1 VSRFST
7 ILWLTLSLYFART
20 ACCQTE
26 YQQQIDPN
34 SAITLSP
41 TSPLATDG
49 QMIYAID
56 RSRHVV
62 VMAEAEAPY
71 VWVPLVRV
79 DKGTII
85 SITASPSLVYILDE
99 YGNIFWVRSG
109 TLSRS
114 LLPREALTHI
124 LVNQESE
131 LRQIVYS
138 AGSLFLLGENTL
150 YRLNVE
156 TSQLISKSSLP
167 SNLPL
172 TLAGQGNDIIAAE
185 PSTGNVYE
193 INFENRGTL
202 LDSITWLVLGEAK
215 KNRPKAN
222 MPDDVVL
229 GSDPSSSGVNFRS
242 NVLAVYAREIY
253 AIDELSKGLF
263 VFSLHNRRPSRIE
276 YRNKTFNNPESML
289 VTRDS
294 IYVLDSSSERLLR
307 LPRLIPGEVKFD
319 SSDPA
324 GPSVAIFEYL
334 KKQEILPTRA
344 VVISGNVDETLA
356 RAGIALSVTQPEFN
370 SFLCSLNYS
379 SCKDGEARSIVS
391 GSPLLIPDVYSEHII
406 DIKDVDLTG
415 QPLGDEISKAVVKP
429 EFESWKN
436 AGRVAS
442 LNDLPPTN
450 DVLNARTGRY
460 KIYVEK
466 TRLVSAFYPEDLL
479 NPQSPLHALKRDF
492 RNKLSINSLTE
503 TSSAAASMPHCS
515 IEVARK
521 LCLEMMASVED
532 SVLTQVADPASQQQ
546 TMAPPPIPPDLSD
559 NEKQTLS
566 KEYKDL
572 MGIIHYSR
580 PGRPDAFAQ
589 ATPKV
594 GVVEDNVDTAD
605 PDFDAATFESW
616 DQLVPVQNSASVPSN
631 TFLHR
636 IRDFDETLDHG
647 TSVAA
652 LIGAQTVDIDGNGLA
667 APQVVMIPISSKDPP
682 IGEEIRQAEL
692 LGTTIFNLSLS
703 FKVGETPQGLQ
714 DAVDLYRDSLFVVA
728 AGHHTD
734 EACKP
739 PLTYYPLCWGDKPN
753 VLTVAATVADGSSLM
768 TKITAANGREIH
780 GSDWSQQYVWIAA
793 PGEGYH
799 SSGRGGSYV
808 PVRGTSFAT
817 PLVTATAALL
827 YAEGIKSGPDIKTRI
842 VYTADYKSNLKDK
855 VVTGGFLNVERALK
869 FPRRTILVNEDKSEL
884 IVDLVLGT
892 DLVIP
897 TATDNIKIALR
908 NVKRVTRDG
917 NKYRLIYVEH
927 NVATRSDVI
936 RFIENASEL
945 TTAPWK
951 FSYYE
956 LNPGTFAH
964 GKKVQADLGNFRD
977 FIGPA
982 E

>member
-1 VSRFST
+1 VFRFS
-7 ILWLTLSLYFART
+7 IMLWLTVGLYSAR
-20 ACCQTE
+20 AAYCQTE

-34 SAITLSP
+34 STITLSP
-41 TSPLATDG
+41 TSPLVTDG

-62 VMAEAEAPY
+62 VMAEAEAPNI
-71 VWVPLVRV
+71 WVPLVRV
-79 DKGTII
+79 DKGEII

-99 YGNIFWVRSG
+99 RGNIFWVRNG

-114 LLPREALTHI
+114 LLPREALAHI
-124 LVNQESE
+124 LVNQNSE

-138 AGSLFLLGENTL
+138 AGSLFLLGNDAL

-156 TSQLISKSSLP
+156 TSQLISKFPLP
-167 SNLPL
+167 SSLPL
-172 TLAGQGNDIIAAE
+172 TLAGQGNDIVAAE
-185 PSTGNVYE
+185 PATGNVYE
-193 INFENRGTL
+193 INFESRGTSL
-202 LDSITWLVLGEAK
+202 ESTTWLVLGEAN
-215 KNRPKAN
+215 KNRPKSK

-229 GSDPSSSGVNFRS
+229 GSDPSSSSVNFRS
-242 NVLAVYAREIY
+242 TLVAVYAREIY
-253 AIDELSKGLF
+253 AIDQFNKGLF
-263 VFSLHNRRPSRIE
+263 VFSLHNRRPCRIE
-276 YRNKTFNNPESML
+276 YRNKKLTSPNSML

-294 IYVLDSSSERLLR
+294 IYVLDSTSERLLR

-319 SSDPA
+319 SADA
-324 GPSVAIFEYL
+324 VGPSVAIFEYL
-334 KKQEILPTRA
+334 KKQEILPTRN
-344 VVISGNVDETLA
+344 VVISGSVDETLA
-356 RAGIALSVTQPEFN
+356 RAGMALSVTQPELN

-379 SCKDGEARSIVS
+379 SCKDGEVGSIDNSLV
-391 GSPLLIPDVYSEHII
+391 IPDVYSEHII
-406 DIKDVDLTG
+406 DIKDVELAG

-436 AGRVAS
+436 AGRIAS
-442 LNDLPPTN
+442 LNDLPPTI
-450 DVLNARTGRY
+450 DVFNARIGRY

-466 TRLVSAFYPEDLL
+466 TRLVAAFYPEDLL
-479 NPQSPLHALKRDF
+479 NPQSALQALKRDF
-492 RNKLSINSLTE
+492 RNRLSINSLTE

-515 IEVARK
+515 TEAAGK
-521 LCLEMMASVED
+521 LCPEIETSAED
-532 SVLTQVADPASQQQ
+532 SLFTRLADTASQQQ
-546 TMAPPPIPPDLSD
+546 PTPPQGVPPDLSD

-580 PGRPDAFAQ
+580 PGRPDAFVQ

-594 GVVEDNVDTAD
+594 GVVEDNVDTSD
-605 PDFDAATFESW
+605 PDFATATFESL
-616 DQLVPVQNSASVPSN
+616 DQLVPVQNSASVPPN

-636 IRDFDETLDHG
+636 IRDFDETRDHG

-652 LIGAQTVDIDGNGLA
+652 LIGAQTVGVDGNGLA

-714 DAVDLYRDSLFVVA
+714 DAIDLYRDSLFVVA

-768 TKITAANGREIH
+768 AKITTADGREIH
-780 GSDWSQQYVWIAA
+780 GSDWSQRYVWIAA

-869 FPRRTILVNEDKSEL
+869 FPRRTILVCDDKSEL

-908 NVKRVTRDG
+908 NIKRLTRDG

-927 NVATRSDVI
+927 NVATGSDVI

-945 TTAPWK
+945 APWK

-964 GKKVQADLGNFRD
+964 GRKVQADLGNFRD